1 MTMRRYV
8 RLWIEFLKSNIKRET
23 VFRFNF
29 FLHIIGHLFWF
40 IFSCIF
46 FKVIYMNVH
55 QIGDWNIYHVLT
67 LIGVNQLITSLYEAF
82 WGANLRQFQT
92 YVEEGDFDHFILK
105 PVDLQFLVSTR
116 FIKLSPL
123 FSLPVPLFV
132 IFYSLSKLSISFSPL
147 KILLF
152 FIMLFIGLCIRYFI
166 GFLIMSLSFYMTR
179 VESLFYLQNE
189 FFRYAGYPIS
199 IFTGISRLIFVF
211 IIPVAIIA
219 NFPTMV
225 LIEKAISFEFV
236 IYAILLTLALAA
248 STRCFFYY
256 SIRKYTS
263 ASS

>member
-1 MTMRRYV
+1 MRRYL

-123 FSLPVPLFV
+123 FSLPV
-132 IFYSLSKLSISFSPL
+132 
-147 KILLF
+147 
-152 FIMLFIGLCIRYFI
+152 
-166 GFLIMSLSFYMTR
+166 
-179 VESLFYLQNE
+179 
-189 FFRYAGYPIS
+189 
-199 IFTGISRLIFVF
+199 
-211 IIPVAIIA
+211 
-219 NFPTMV
+219 
-225 LIEKAISFEFV
+225 
-236 IYAILLTLALAA
+236 
-248 STRCFFYY
+248 
-256 SIRKYTS
+256 
-263 ASS
+263 